1 VKTIGLPIT
10 QRHPSLHAVIV
21 LGACLGAAVVGYGMG
36 NHATHGQTV
45 ILAVSI
51 GGAAT
56 AITMLRPI
64 VGLGLFAAGASV
76 ADILPN
82 VSIATSALVL
92 VGAATFFGF
101 ILSFLIDSDATF
113 RWHSGHFAALAFI
126 AWFSGTNI
134 DAAIHGSDRNW
145 LLTYLQLFA
154 LLWLASQML
163 KSPTRHRTLMWFFSI
178 GAAVSAAIA
187 MSQAAIQGTFNT
199 SIRAAGLLGTNSSAR
214 YFAVAFVLFVY
225 LATSSKGLWRL
236 AAVAGAAVVVGGE
249 AATLSRSGAA
259 LLVLAAALLLWDRLR
274 AGRRK
279 QVFAVVAVMI
289 VAVFLIPKSYLTVEI
304 PSFGTS
310 FNAQSSDAS
319 ALIRFK
325 LWTAG
330 YRMWADHPVEG
341 VGIGQFNNEL
351 LTYAPYDLPA
361 IDYNTG
367 AHNIYVAVL
376 AETGVVGLAL
386 FVWLAVACYSA
397 VRRAARS
404 AADEE
409 TRQLA
414 RTWQIALIVLLLGG
428 LTKHDQYDKLLW
440 LTLGATLS
448 FGAGY
453 RYLHR
458 RREPRMHMAE
468 IHPVAR

>member
-1 VKTIGLPIT
+1 MKTIGLPVT
-10 QRHPSLHAVIV
+10 QRHPTIHAWIV
-21 LGACLGAAVVGYGMG
+21 LSTCLGAAVVGYGMG
-36 NHATHGQTV
+36 SHGAYGQSV
-45 ILAVSI
+45 IVAVCL

-56 AITMLRPI
+56 AVTMLRPI
-64 VGLGLFAAGASV
+64 VGLGLFAAAASV
-76 ADILPN
+76 ADVLPN
-82 VSIATSALVL
+82 VSVATSALVL

-101 ILSFLIDSDATF
+101 FLSFLIDRDSTM

-134 DAAIHGSDRNW
+134 DAAVHGADRNW

-163 KSPTRHRTLMWFFSI
+163 SSPTRHRTLMWFFSL
-178 GAAVSAAIA
+178 GAAVSAGIA
-187 MSQAAIQGTFNT
+187 MSQAAVQGTFDT

-236 AAVAGAAVVVGGE
+236 LAVGGAAVVVGGE
-249 AATLSRSGAA
+249 AATLSRSGLV
-259 LLVLAAALLLWDRLR
+259 LLVIAIALLLWDRLR
-274 AGRRK
+274 AGRRR
-279 QVFAVVAVMI
+279 QVFAVVGAML
-289 VAVFLIPKSYLTVEI
+289 VAVFLIPKSYLSVEI

-310 FNAQSSDAS
+310 VNAESNDAS
-319 ALIRFK
+319 AIIRLQ
-325 LWTAG
+325 LWSAG
-330 YRMWADHPVEG
+330 YHMWEDHPLDG
-341 VGIGQFNNEL
+341 VGIGAFNQEL

-376 AETGVVGLAL
+376 AETGVVGLAIFL
-386 FVWLAVACYSA
+386 WLVVACYSA
-397 VRRAARS
+397 VRRAAKS
-404 AADEE
+404 FDEE
-409 TRQLA
+409 SRQLA

-440 LTLGATLS
+440 LTLGASLS

-453 RYLHR
+453 RSLFR
-458 RREPRMHMAE
+458 RRGRLPERESVPA
-468 IHPVAR
+468 AG